1 MKIVLAAD
9 HAGFKLKEKIKA
21 YLKKKEFKVVDCG
34 AFSLDKADDYPVFI
48 KKAAKIV
55 SKDPFKVKAIIFGKS
70 GQGEAI
76 VANRFQKVRAA
87 VYYGG
92 PLKVIKLSR
101 EHNDSNVLSLG
112 AGFLNFEEAKKAV
125 KLWLATPFSKE
136 QRHQRR
142 IKQIDN
148 L

>member
-9 HAGFKLKEKIKA
+9 HAGFNLKEKIKD
-21 YLKKKEFKVVDCG
+21 YFKKKKFEVIDCG
-34 AFSLDKADDYPVFI
+34 AFSYNKTDDYPLFI
-48 KKAAKIV
+48 KRAAQIV
-55 SKDPFKVKAIIFGKS
+55 SQDPFKTKAIIFGKS

-76 VANRFQKVRAA
+76 VANRFRRVRAV

-92 PLKVIKLSR
+92 PLKIIKLSR

-112 AGFLNFEEAKKAV
+112 AGFLNFEEAKRAV

-136 QRHQRR
+136 ERHQRR
-142 IKQIDN
+142 IKQIDD